1 MQQEIT
7 LIIADDHPIF
17 RRGLRAVIETD
28 AQIKVVAEAGDGDT
42 ALSYIREHAPK
53 IAILDLDMPALD
65 GFAVARAIHESN
77 LSVQVIILTMH
88 DKESIFN
95 AALDL
100 GVKGYVLK
108 DSAMTEIIDC
118 IKAVRSGRNY
128 ISPQLSTYLIGRGN
142 RRAALAH
149 ETPTLKDL
157 TPAEQHILK
166 LIADEKT
173 SRQIADTLHIS
184 IRTVDR
190 HRANICDK
198 LNLHGSNAL
207 IKFAVAHKSDL

>member
-1 MQQEIT
+1 MNSET
-7 LIIADDHPIF
+7 RVIIADDHPIF

-28 AQIKVVAEAGDGDT
+28 AQIKVMAEAGDGEA
-42 ALSYIREHAPK
+42 ALACIRQHAPD
-53 IAILDLDMPALD
+53 IAILDLDMPVKD
-65 GFAVARAIHESN
+65 GFAVTREIRESKP
-77 LSVQVIILTMH
+77 SVKVIILTMH
-88 DKESIFN
+88 DKESLFN

-100 GVKGYVLK
+100 GVKGFVLK
-108 DSAMTEIIDC
+108 DSAMPEIIDC
-118 IKAVRSGRNY
+118 IKAVMSGRNY

-142 RRAALAH
+142 RRAALAQ

-207 IKFAVAHKSDL
+207 VKFAVAHKSDL